1 MMKKYLEYIDNCKA
15 IIDKISTEGTENI
28 EKAANLL
35 SDTMI
40 SGKKLYLFGTGH
52 SHMLAEELFYRAGG
66 LVNIQP
72 ILVEPLMLHISASES
87 TLAERVEGYADKIF
101 KDYGMSKGDTV
112 VIISNSG
119 RNGVIVDMALL
130 CKDEGLNVI
139 ALTNLE
145 HTYAGESRHKS
156 GKRLC
161 EIADIVLDNFGC
173 VGDACVTVDG
183 IDGKICPT
191 STVTGA
197 LILNSIVAQ
206 SVENCVKSG
215 FYPEHFASSNVD
227 GGDEFNNRLVE
238 KYKKELKHL

>member
-1 MMKKYLEYIDNCKA
+1 MKKYLEYIYNCKA
-15 IIDKISTEGTENI
+15 IIEKISTDGAESI
-28 EKAANLL
+28 EKSAQLL
-35 SDTMI
+35 SDTMMN
-40 SGKKLYLFGTGH
+40 GNRFYLFGTGH

-66 LVNIQP
+66 LVNVQP

-101 KDYGMSKGDTV
+101 EDYGMSKGDTV

-130 CKDEGLNVI
+130 CKEKGLNVI

-145 HTYAGESRHKS
+145 HTYAGASRHKS

-161 EIADIVLDNFGC
+161 EIADIVIDNFGC
-173 VGDACVTVDG
+173 VGDACVSVDG
-183 IDGKICPT
+183 VEGKICPT

-206 SVENCVKSG
+206 AVDICVKNG
-215 FYPEHFASSNVD
+215 FSPEHFASSNVD
-227 GGDEFNNRLVE
+227 GGDEINNKLVE

>member
-1 MMKKYLEYIDNCKA
+1 MKKYLEYIETAKS
-15 IIDKISTEGTENI
+15 IIEKISTEGAPSI
-28 EKAANLL
+28 EKAAEIFAETLIN
-35 SDTMI
+35 
-40 SGKKLYLFGTGH
+40 GKKVFLFGTGH
-52 SHMLAEELFYRAGG
+52 SHMLSEELFYRAGG

-87 TLAERVEGYADKIF
+87 TLAERVVGYAEKIF
-101 KDYGMSKGDTV
+101 ADYGMAEGDTA

-130 CKDEGLNVI
+130 CKEKKLNVI

-145 HTYAGESRHKS
+145 HTYAGASRHKS

-173 VGDACVTVDG
+173 VGDACVEVDG
-183 IDGKICPT
+183 IEGKICPT

-197 LILNSIVAQ
+197 LILNAVVAQ
-206 SVENCVKSG
+206 AVDTCAKRG
-215 FYPEHFASSNVD
+215 FNPEHFASSNVD
-227 GGDEFNNRLVE
+227 GGDEINNALIN
-238 KYKKELKHL
+238 KYKKEIRHL

>member
-1 MMKKYLEYIDNCKA
+1 MNKYLEYIENCQA
-15 IIDKISTEGTENI
+15 IIKKISTDGADSI
-28 EKAANLL
+28 EKSA
-35 SDTMI
+35 DTI
-40 SGKKLYLFGTGH
+40 AETILNGKRLYLFGTGH

-87 TLAERVEGYADKIF
+87 TTAERVEGYADKIYAE
-101 KDYGMSKGDTV
+101 YGLSKGDTII
-112 VIISNSG
+112 IISNSG

-130 CKDEGLNVI
+130 CQENGLNVI

-145 HTYAGESRHKS
+145 HTYAGASRHKS

-183 IDGKICPT
+183 VDGKICPT

-206 SVENCVKSG
+206 AVDNCAKKG
-215 FYPEHFASSNVD
+215 FCPEHFASSNVD
-227 GGDEFNNRLVE
+227 GGDEINNKLVE
-238 KYKKELKHL
+238 KYKKEIKHL